1 MLTEVINLTTTGLFI
16 PGMITIRTINVLNN
30 HSKSMRTQRN
40 DIVGIVFKMIFFQ
53 LMNCKNIDSQAESI
67 RLYGL
72 LTPRTITVKL
82 TTMLTIHP

>member
-53 LMNCKNIDSQAESI
+53 LMNIKT
-67 RLYGL
+67 
-72 LTPRTITVKL
+72 LTAKQNPSDF
-82 TTMLTIHP
+82 MACSHQEQ